1 MTFVSEDR
9 STMQW
14 VSCMA
19 GRHKRRLSIP
29 VCLSCQQGIVVLTFM
44 QVYKGI
50 VELCMIKY
58 RDSEGLYVGLPEA
71 AFCTARSQL
80 LMNLHDAGVAE
91 ICKQVC
97 SGPSRYGRRC
107 LG

>member
-1 MTFVSEDR
+1 VT
-9 STMQW
+9 
-14 VSCMA
+14 A
-19 GRHKRRLSIP
+19 
-29 VCLSCQQGIVVLTFM
+29 

-80 LMNLHDAGVAE
+80 LMNLHDAGIAE
-91 ICKQVC
+91 ISSQVLDPC
-97 SGPSRYGRRC
+97 DID
-107 LG
+107 